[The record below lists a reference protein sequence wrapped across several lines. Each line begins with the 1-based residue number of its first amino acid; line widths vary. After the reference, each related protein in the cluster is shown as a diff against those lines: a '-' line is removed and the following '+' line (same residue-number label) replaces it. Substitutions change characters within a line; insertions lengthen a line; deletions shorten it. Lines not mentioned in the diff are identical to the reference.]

1 MAKYT
6 SDTKLIEGA
15 ATAYKNWDNV
25 PGMYKGLEDLSKA
38 GRDMT
43 KTAIADQK
51 AEKKKLESEAKAA
64 EKKLEDETKAE
75 KKKQQK
81 QNNDWYKVAGTAYEN
96 AGSFMK
102 DVELKDVIGKLN
114 DLQPRWTEAMES
126 GSAEEKM
133 AVNAEYNNIK
143 SGIEDHKGFREDIA
157 NGEFGV
163 SDAIKNS
170 GVVGG
175 NDGRDQAFLTSFL
188 KEDYKIDVKDDKTYY
203 TVTGEREHDTYDEY
217 FESMQEQRMDNYIID
232 EDEWNKAP
240 ETSYTMPQIKELAIM
255 KDLVPFNA
263 YDDLLKKKAD
273 PDGFKKDTIVSTVG
287 NIVPK
292 DYKKLRAF
300 VADKGFSGGRE
311 SMADLL
317 RKDSK
322 NIKNEIETVLN
333 LEEKYGNTVDLDVFD
348 DGSGGGTKDDGILS
362 DDEFEK
368 FVQAVVDPYHK
379 MWKTEEG
386 KVDKERWMEY
396 TRNIAIERLTN
407 GIENNSYSEG
417 GGNDD
422 IDNIGK

>member
-6 SDTKLIEGA
+6 SDAKLIEGA

-64 EKKLEDETKAE
+64 EKKLEDEAKAE

-81 QNNDWYKVAGTAYEN
+81 QNNDWYKAAGTAYEN

-102 DVELKDVIGKLN
+102 DVELKDVMGKLN
-114 DLQPRWTEAMES
+114 DLQPRWTEAMEN
-126 GSAEEKM
+126 GTAEEKA

-143 SGIEDHKGFREDIA
+143 QAIDDHKGFREDVA

-188 KEDYKIDVKDDKTYY
+188 KEDYKIDVKDGKTYY

-232 EDEWNKAP
+232 EDKWNKAP
-240 ETSYTMPQIKELAIM
+240 ETSYTMSEIKELAIM
-255 KDLVPFNA
+255 KDLVPFNE

-273 PDGFKKDTIVSTVG
+273 PDGFKKETIVSTVG

-311 SMADLL
+311 NMADLL

-333 LEEKYGNTVDLDVFD
+333 LEKKYGNTVDLDVFD
-348 DGSGGGTKDDGILS
+348 DGFGSGTEGDGILS

-379 MWKTEEG
+379 MWQTEEG
-386 KVDKERWMEY
+386 KVDKEKWMEY

-407 GIENNSYSEG
+407 GIQNNSYSEG
-417 GGNDD
+417 GGDDD
-422 IDNIGK
+422 IDNIGN

>member
-6 SDTKLIEGA
+6 SDANLIRGA
-15 ATAYKNWDNV
+15 ATAYKNWENV

-38 GRDMT
+38 GREMT

-51 AEKKKLESEAKAA
+51 AEKKKLE
-64 EKKLEDETKAE
+64 DETKAE
-75 KKKQQK
+75 SKKKQK
-81 QNNDWYKVAGTAYEN
+81 QDNDWYKVAGTTYEN

-114 DLQPRWTEAMES
+114 DLQPKWTEAMES
-126 GSAEEKM
+126 GTAEEKA
-133 AVNAEYNNIK
+133 AVNAEYQNIK
-143 SGIEDHKGFREDIA
+143 SRVEDHKGFREDIA
-157 NGEFGV
+157 SGEFGV

-170 GVVGG
+170 GVSGG
-175 NDGRDQAFLTSFL
+175 NDGREQAFLTSFL
-188 KEDYKIDVKDDKTYY
+188 KEDYKIDIKDNKTYY

-217 FESMQEQRMDNYIID
+217 FKSMQEQRMDNYIIN

-240 ETSYTMPQIKELAIM
+240 ETSYTMPEIRELAIM
-255 KDLVPFNA
+255 KDLVPYNA

-273 PDGFKKDTIVSTVG
+273 PDGFKKDTIVSNVG

-311 SMADLL
+311 SIADLL

-333 LEEKYGNTVDLDVFD
+333 LEAKYGNTVDLDVFD
-348 DGSGGGTKDDGILS
+348 DGSGSGERGDGILS

-368 FVQAVVDPYHK
+368 FVQAVVDPYHE
-379 MWKTEEG
+379 MWKTEKG
-386 KVDKERWMEY
+386 GVDKEKWMEY
-396 TRNIAIERLTN
+396 ARNIAIERLTN
-407 GIENNSYSEG
+407 GIQNNSYSEEVE
-417 GGNDD
+417 DTLD
-422 IDNIGK
+422 

>member
-6 SDTKLIEGA
+6 SDANLIKGA
-15 ATAYKNWDNV
+15 ATAYKNWENV

-38 GRDMT
+38 GREMT

-51 AEKKKLESEAKAA
+51 AEKKKLEDEA
-64 EKKLEDETKAE
+64 KAE
-75 KKKQQK
+75 KKKKQK
-81 QNNDWYKVAGTAYEN
+81 QDNDWYKVAGTTYEN

-126 GSAEEKM
+126 GTAEEKA
-133 AVNAEYNNIK
+133 AVNAEYQNIK
-143 SGIEDHKGFREDIA
+143 SRVEDHKGFREDIA

-170 GVVGG
+170 GVRGG
-175 NDGRDQAFLTSFL
+175 NDGREQAFLTSFL
-188 KEDYKIDVKDDKTYY
+188 KEDYKIDIKDNKTYY
-203 TVTGEREHDTYDEY
+203 TVVGTREHDTYDEY
-217 FESMQEQRMDNYIID
+217 VESMQEQRLDNHIIN

-240 ETSYTMPQIKELAIM
+240 EMSYTMPEIRELAIM
-255 KDLVPFNA
+255 KDLVPYNA

-273 PDGFKKDTIVSTVG
+273 PDGFKKDTIVSNVG

-311 SMADLL
+311 SIADLL

-333 LEEKYGNTVDLDVFD
+333 LEAKYGNTVDLDVFD
-348 DGSGGGTKDDGILS
+348 DGSGDGTSGDGVLS

-368 FVQAVVDPYHK
+368 FVQAVVDPYHE

-386 KVDKERWMEY
+386 GVDKEKWMEY
-396 TRNIAIERLTN
+396 ARNIAIERLTN
-407 GIENNSYSEG
+407 GVRNNSYSGEIDEEG
-417 GGNDD
+417 LFEP
-422 IDNIGK
+422 KR